1 MGEWYLIPC
10 RNDFPVS
17 FVERGSRHARTHP
30 CGREPRR
37 GHPHPRCPECIRR
50 YAALA
55 RGRIMRATRPR
66 AARRRGSRP
75 PYRCRRGQHRSSYGG
90 IRLDHLPDFPG
101 HFGSSSRTNPAS
113 AAETVPHPQD
123 VRDVDAAVAHAEEDA
138 SRFELRASANRS
150 LSPGC
155 AKAVSAV
162 PSKGSSSCPSMQTRP
177 ALDKTLAGIAPVHRH
192 DAYVSVEIVRPC
204 RCSGHAS
211 EHTVALLD
219 EVFHEPVGNAEL
231 RLASGLEHRRRQ
243 LGRPEIEID
252 DKDPLSVARQMPCE
266 NGGRGKVFSGRS
278 SGHTGHERN
287 PG

>member
-1 MGEWYLIPC
+1 MVPHPLP
-10 RNDFPVS
+10 
-17 FVERGSRHARTHP
+17 ERPSRFFRPALPRHARTHP

-66 AARRRGSRP
+66 AIRRLAALGRHTGAGAGSIARHTAEYALTTCPIFR
-75 PYRCRRGQHRSSYGG
+75 
-90 IRLDHLPDFPG
+90 G